1 MAYILSPKISE
12 VAWRRRCTSGVTQL
26 EKTTGKFGGS
36 QRGRRRGREI
46 DRPSSTT
53 LSLPENLEREGGR
66 HPKNSSRQFQVGLH
80 IITSLR
86 QRCGGPKQSD
96 GNDCKSLK
104 RFFQVPV
111 RRVRP
116 QDICFSRNTQR
127 TTFMSARY
135 SVGWGQTS
143 ATVSHVDV
151 DLWLCKCKSN
161 IKMLQC
167 SAIRG
172 TGFTSFFNEHFEI
185 WTRLCCRQR
194 FT

>member
-12 VAWRRRCTSGVTQL
+12 VAWRRCTSGVTQL

-36 QRGRRRGREI
+36 QRGR
-46 DRPSSTT
+46 
-53 LSLPENLEREGGR
+53 ERERLTVRVRQRSPYPKIWRGTEGGGR

-127 TTFMSARY
+127 TTFMSAR
-135 SVGWGQTS
+135 
-143 ATVSHVDV
+143 
-151 DLWLCKCKSN
+151 
-161 IKMLQC
+161 
-167 SAIRG
+167 
-172 TGFTSFFNEHFEI
+172 
-185 WTRLCCRQR
+185 
-194 FT
+194 